1 MCVVTKIHHN
11 GRSHPSLKNVCF
23 KRDLNASNQYLLTK
37 AYVHTFS
44 ILFIIKIM
52 INSEIFLTHKSEY
65 RFSEQDETQKS
76 NLNGEETKF
85 YKLNHKCF
93 SSNNLVTY

>member
-1 MCVVTKIHHN
+1 M
-11 GRSHPSLKNVCF
+11 PL
-23 KRDLNASNQYLLTK
+23 
-37 AYVHTFS
+37 FS
-44 ILFIIKIM
+44 ISKLKPMCMGTLSILAIIKIM

-85 YKLNHKCF
+85 YKLNHKYF
-93 SSNNLVTY
+93 LSNNLITY

>member
-1 MCVVTKIHHN
+1 MCMGT
-11 GRSHPSLKNVCF
+11 L
-23 KRDLNASNQYLLTK
+23 
-37 AYVHTFS
+37 S

-52 INSEIFLTHKSEY
+52 INSEISLTHKSEY

-76 NLNGEETKF
+76 NLNGEEIKF

>member
-1 MCVVTKIHHN
+1 M
-11 GRSHPSLKNVCF
+11 P
-23 KRDLNASNQYLLTK
+23 
-37 AYVHTFS
+37 
-44 ILFIIKIM
+44 
-52 INSEIFLTHKSEY
+52 KSEY

-85 YKLNHKCF
+85 LKLNHKCF